1 MLGRVASSGELGG
14 CRLPL
19 SGGGGRVKILWVKT
33 GVQALLGRERKQ
45 ELIAAH
51 RRHDGDTGSA
61 EVQVAILTERIRQ
74 LSDHLRVHRQDFH
87 SRVGLMKMVGRRRR
101 LLNYL
106 RRVDEA
112 RYQRLVE
119 GLGLRAR

>member
-1 MLGRVASSGELGG
+1 M
-14 CRLPL
+14 
-19 SGGGGRVKILWVKT
+19 
-33 GVQALLGRERKQ
+33 LGRERKQ